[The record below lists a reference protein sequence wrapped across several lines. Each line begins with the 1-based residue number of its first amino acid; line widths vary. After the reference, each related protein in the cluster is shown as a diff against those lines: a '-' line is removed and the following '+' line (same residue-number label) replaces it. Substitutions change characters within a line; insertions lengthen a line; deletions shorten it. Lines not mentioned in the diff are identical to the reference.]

1 MVDGSNMLARSVSRA
16 SSRCRCV
23 SVMRCVAFVVGGSM
37 RFIRFTARAMLEE
50 PLLTPEGHR
59 HQTRHVE
66 RRARRRDR
74 TYQPYQPTE
83 GNVRRRGRIPSNL
96 VFGPKPAQWNDA

>member
-1 MVDGSNMLARSVSRA
+1 MVDGSNMLARLVSRA
-16 SSRCRCV
+16 ISRCRFD

-74 TYQPYQPTE
+74 TYEPYQTTE
-83 GNVRRRGRIPSNL
+83 GDVPRRGRIPQNL
-96 VFGPKPAQWNDA
+96 VFEAEPA